1 MSKRLS
7 KAKKRLR
14 KQAKAQLEKV
24 GKQLEVER
32 LARAEEG
39 HKKTGFNRIIATFV
53 QGGAPGSG
61 KSA

>member
-1 MSKRLS
+1 MAKRSKERKRQL
-7 KAKKRLR
+7 KLAKR
-14 KQAKAQLEKV
+14 QLENV
-24 GKQLEVER
+24 GKTLVLER

-39 HKKTGFNRIIATFV
+39 HKKTGFNKITAKFV